1 MDQCS
6 RILII
11 QEEDLE
17 LKSCSSA
24 ELTQTS
30 LATNRR
36 KEISF

>member
-6 RILII
+6 LTLII

-24 ELTQTS
+24 ELTQTC
-30 LATNRR
+30 LATN
-36 KEISF
+36 EEEGN